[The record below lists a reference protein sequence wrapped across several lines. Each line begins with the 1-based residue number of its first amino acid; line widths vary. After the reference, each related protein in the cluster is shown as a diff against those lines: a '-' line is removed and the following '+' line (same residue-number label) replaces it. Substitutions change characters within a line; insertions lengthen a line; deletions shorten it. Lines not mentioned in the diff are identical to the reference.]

1 MAPHQSGMAYGYKL
15 TKTVNF
21 KYHPFLGVIIEFLK
35 IKVNAIQQSTLIIVH
50 GRVSLLSNY
59 IIRIIKFMCSFPY

>member
-50 GRVSLLSNY
+50 GRVSLPSNY
-59 IIRIIKFMCSFPY
+59 II